1 MKKQGRAL
9 RQKEQHLQSPEGL
22 EGVIQ
27 SGDGVIWQERAWG
40 PVVGRRI
47 VAPGLEGWAMRWGL
61 RPVSQENPVMFVS
74 QEGKQSTPVLGFL
87 H

>member
-1 MKKQGRAL
+1 M
-9 RQKEQHLQSPEGL
+9 
-22 EGVIQ
+22 
-27 SGDGVIWQERAWG
+27 
-40 PVVGRRI
+40 
-47 VAPGLEGWAMRWGL
+47 APGLEGWAMRWGL